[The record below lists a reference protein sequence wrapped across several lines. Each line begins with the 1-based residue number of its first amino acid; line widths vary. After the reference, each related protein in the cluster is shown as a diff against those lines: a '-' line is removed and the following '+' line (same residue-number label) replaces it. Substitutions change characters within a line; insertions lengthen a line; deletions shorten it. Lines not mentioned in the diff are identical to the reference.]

1 MHDHPFESKEEV
13 LQIIDTILQSPN
25 EDQKIKTMIA
35 DLKKK
40 YGENLKN
47 VEKYVYLNHL
57 KGFWQDLK
65 VGKKPRDAAD
75 IVFEKAPNRKK
86 PTTEQRTI
94 RFLYFDIMK
103 AIDKKEQGR
112 VNTSKSRRA

>member
-1 MHDHPFESKEEV
+1 MRDHPFESKEEV
-13 LQIIDTILQSPN
+13 LQIIDTILKSPN

-40 YGENLKN
+40 HGENSKN
-47 VEKYVYLNHL
+47 VEKYVYMNYLE
-57 KGFWQDLK
+57 GFWQDLK
-65 VGKKPRDAAD
+65 AGKKPRDAAD

-94 RFLYFDIMK
+94 RFLYFDIMES
-103 AIDKKEQGR
+103 IDKKEKEGVR
-112 VNTSKSRRA
+112 TSGSRRA